1 MAPEILLLTGILALV
16 IGAVIGLFGGG
27 GSILSVPLLLYVTR
41 LEAHAAIAV
50 SLFMVSATSALGA
63 LVHAR
68 HGHVEL
74 RPALRFAVAT
84 STFAFVGGWT
94 AHFFPGWLLLLLFAL
109 LMLTAAF
116 RMLRPGEKL
125 DLSGAPPTS
134 LMVILAGT
142 ATGFV
147 SGLIGAGGGFIV
159 VPALVFLVGLGMHQ
173 AIGTSLLV
181 ITFSSAA
188 GFLGHASKV
197 ELEPMVMVAVTLPS
211 LVGAFV
217 GSSLARR
224 LSSERLRQGFGL
236 LVLVL
241 GLFML
246 VQQLRTAFA

>member
-1 MAPEILLLTGILALV
+1 
-16 IGAVIGLFGGG
+16 
-27 GSILSVPLLLYVTR
+27 
-41 LEAHAAIAV
+41 
-50 SLFMVSATSALGA
+50 
-63 LVHAR
+63 
-68 HGHVEL
+68 
-74 RPALRFAVAT
+74 
-84 STFAFVGGWT
+84 
-94 AHFFPGWLLLLLFAL
+94 
-109 LMLTAAF
+109 
-116 RMLRPGEKL
+116 
-125 DLSGAPPTS
+125 
-134 LMVILAGT
+134 
-142 ATGFV
+142 
-147 SGLIGAGGGFIV
+147 
-159 VPALVFLVGLGMHQ
+159 MHQ